1 MFCYSDQSK
10 KGFKME
16 SILLFQ
22 MTVPMIIM
30 LVILVISIA
39 ALIVLYFLGKKMQK
53 KQEEQDAYL
62 AANKQT
68 VSMLVID
75 KKKVKFKDAGFPQ
88 SVIDQAPKMS
98 RGMKVPVVKAKIG
111 PQIMTFIADEKIFD
125 QIPVKKEVKA
135 VISGMYI
142 QGVKNL
148 HGKTELPPAKKKNWF
163 KRTVENLQEKAGAK
177 PLSKK
182 K

>member
-1 MFCYSDQSK
+1 MQTF
-10 KGFKME
+10 
-16 SILLFQ
+16 LLFQ
-22 MTVPMIIM
+22 FTVPWIIAT
-30 LVILVISIA
+30 VILVLMIA
-39 ALIVLYFLGKKMQK
+39 AAVVLFFLGKKMQK
-53 KQEEQDAYL
+53 KQAEQDAYL

-125 QIPVKKEVKA
+125 SIPVKKEVKA
-135 VISGMYI
+135 IISGMYI
-142 QGVKNL
+142 QGVKTL
-148 HGKTELPPAKKKNWF
+148 HGKVELPPPKKKNIF
-163 KRTVENLQEKAGAK
+163 QKAVDKLQEKAGAK
-177 PLSKK
+177 PLK
-182 K
+182 

>member
-1 MFCYSDQSK
+1 MQT
-10 KGFKME
+10 
-16 SILLFQ
+16 ILLFQ
-22 MTVPMIIM
+22 MTVPWIIATVL
-30 LVILVISIA
+30 LVLMIA
-39 ALIVLYFLGKKMQK
+39 AAIVLYFMGKKMQK
-53 KQEEQDAYL
+53 KQAEQDAYL

-125 QIPVKKEVKA
+125 SIPVKKEVKA

-142 QGVKNL
+142 QGVKNI
-148 HGKTELPPAKKKNWF
+148 HGKVELSPPKKKNF
-163 KRTVENLQEKAGAK
+163 FQKAVDKLQEKAGAK
-177 PLSKK
+177 PLK
-182 K
+182 